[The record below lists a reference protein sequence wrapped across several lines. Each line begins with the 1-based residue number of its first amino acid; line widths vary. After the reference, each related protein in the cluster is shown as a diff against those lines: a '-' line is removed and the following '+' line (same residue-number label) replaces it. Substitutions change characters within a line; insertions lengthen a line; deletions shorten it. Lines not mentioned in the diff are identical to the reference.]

1 MRPIPEHFIL
11 RDDPDAKWVPV
22 PGGLA
27 DNPDFLWYMSLV
39 ENTAGPWFKL
49 SVFGELGLNS
59 AGRRAARENR
69 KVFRTAANPS
79 ILPRPA
85 V

>member
-49 SVFGELGLNS
+49 SVFGEL
-59 AGRRAARENR
+59 
-69 KVFRTAANPS
+69 
-79 ILPRPA
+79 
-85 V
+85 